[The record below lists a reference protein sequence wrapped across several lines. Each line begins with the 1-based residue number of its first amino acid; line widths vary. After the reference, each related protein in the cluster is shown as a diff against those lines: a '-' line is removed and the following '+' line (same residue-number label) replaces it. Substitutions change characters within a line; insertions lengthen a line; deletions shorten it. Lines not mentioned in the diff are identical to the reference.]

1 MGKLIWRNLLRN
13 KRRTLLTMASL
24 MLAVVLLTFLT
35 AFLDLLTNTEAA
47 VDNRVVVRSAISLA
61 NPLPESYWARLQRI
75 ERVQAV
81 TPLNWF
87 QGVYLN
93 DRPENFFARF
103 SSDPATLFKVFTE
116 YRISEA
122 EKQAWA
128 AERGSFIA
136 GKALAD
142 KYHWKIGDQI
152 FIKGDIYPV
161 DLNLTLRGIYTAPG
175 VESSEKQIFFHRRY
189 LEEAMNNPGIVGTY
203 FMLLDSPD
211 AVPAVVEKAESMFS
225 NSESQVRAETEAAF
239 QLSFLE
245 MIGNIQFLFQAIGL
259 AIAVSI
265 FFITANTM
273 AMAARERTTEVAVL
287 KTLGFQGGQVMSMV
301 IFEAVL
307 VGLLGAALGCALS
320 AFAITGMAQ
329 QLDKVFPLFGTLAMT
344 PRAWA
349 VGLSIGLLVGLISGL
364 VPAFS
369 ASRLR
374 IVDALRRVA

>member
-35 AFLDLLTNTEAA
+35 ALLDMFGNTEAA
-47 VDNRVVVRSAISLA
+47 VDNRLVVRSAISLA
-61 NPLPESYWARLQRI
+61 NPLPESYGPRLQRI

-103 SSDPATLFKVFTE
+103 SSDPATLFQVFSE
-116 YRISEA
+116 YQMSDA

-128 AERGSFIA
+128 AERGAFIA
-136 GKALAD
+136 GKVLAD
-142 KYHWKIGDQI
+142 KYGWKIGDQI

-161 DLNLTLRGIYTAPG
+161 DLNLTLRGIFTVPG
-175 VESSEKQIFFHRRY
+175 VEASEKQIFFHRRY
-189 LEEAMNNPGIVGTY
+189 LEEAMDNPGIVGTY
-203 FMLLDSPD
+203 FLLLDSTD
-211 AVPAVVEKAESMFS
+211 AVPSVVEKAEAMFA
-225 NSESQVRAETEAAF
+225 NSDSQVRAETEAAF

-245 MIGNIQFLFQAIGL
+245 MMGNIELLFQAIGL

-287 KTLGFQGGQVMSMV
+287 KTLGFQGGQVMGMV

-307 VGLLGAALGCALS
+307 VGLLGAALGCLAS
-320 AFAITGMAQ
+320 AAAIGGMAQ
-329 QLDKVFPLFGTLAMT
+329 ALDKVFPVFGTLAMT

-349 VGLSIGLLVGLISGL
+349 IGLGIGLLVGLISGL
-364 VPAFS
+364 FPALS

>member
-13 KRRTLLTMASL
+13 KRRTFLTLASL

-35 AFLDLLTNTEAA
+35 ALLDMFSNTEAA
-47 VDNRVVVRSAISLA
+47 ADNRLVVRSAISLA
-61 NPLPESYWARLQRI
+61 NPLPESYGPRLARI
-75 ERVQAV
+75 EGVQAV

-87 QGVYLN
+87 QGVYIN

-103 SSDPATLFKVFTE
+103 SSDPATLFQVFKE
-116 YRISEA
+116 YQMSDA

-128 AERGSFIA
+128 AERGAFIA
-136 GKALAD
+136 GKILAD
-142 KYHWKIGDQI
+142 RYGWKIGDQI

-161 DLNLTLRGIYTAPG
+161 DLNLTLRGIYTSPG
-175 VESSEKQIFFHRRY
+175 VEANEKQIFFHRRY
-189 LEEAMNNPGIVGTY
+189 LEEAMSNPGLVGTY
-203 FMLLDSPD
+203 FLLLDSPD
-211 AVPAVVEKAESMFS
+211 SVPAVVEKAEAMFA
-225 NSESQVRAETEAAF
+225 NSDSQVRAETEAAF

-245 MIGNIQFLFQAIGL
+245 MIGNIELLFRAIGI

-287 KTLGFQGGQVMSMV
+287 KTLGFQGGQVMGMV
-301 IFEAVL
+301 VFEAVL
-307 VGLLGAALGCALS
+307 VGLLGAGLGCALS
-320 AFAITGMAQ
+320 AAAMGAMAQ
-329 QLDKVFPLFGTLAMT
+329 GLDKVFPVFGTLAMT
-344 PRAWA
+344 PRAWI
-349 VGLSIGLLVGLISGL
+349 VGLGIGLLVGLVSG
-364 VPAFS
+364 VFPAYS

>member
-13 KRRTLLTMASL
+13 KRRTFLTMASL

-35 AFLDLLTNTEAA
+35 ALLDMFSNTEAA
-47 VDNRVVVRSAISLA
+47 ADNRLVVRSAISLA
-61 NPLPESYWARLQRI
+61 NPLPESYGPRLARI
-75 ERVQAV
+75 EGVQAV

-87 QGVYLN
+87 QGVYIN

-103 SSDPATLFKVFTE
+103 SADPATLFQVFPE
-116 YRISEA
+116 YQMSDA

-128 AERGSFIA
+128 GERGAFIA
-136 GKALAD
+136 GKFLAD
-142 KYHWKIGDQI
+142 RYGWKIGDQI

-161 DLNLTLRGIYTAPG
+161 DLNLTLRGIYTSPG
-175 VESSEKQIFFHRRY
+175 VEANEKQIFFHRRY

-203 FMLLDSPD
+203 FLLLDSPD
-211 AVPAVVEKAESMFS
+211 SVPAVVDKAEGMFA
-225 NSESQVRAETEAAF
+225 NSDSQVRAETEAAF

-245 MIGNIQFLFQAIGL
+245 MIGNIELLFRAIGI

-287 KTLGFQGGQVMSMV
+287 KTLGFQGGQVMGMV
-301 IFEAVL
+301 VFEAVL

-320 AFAITGMAQ
+320 AVAMGAMAQ
-329 QLDKVFPLFGTLAMT
+329 GLDKVFPVFGTLAMT

-349 VGLSIGLLVGLISGL
+349 VGLGIGLLVGLVSG
-364 VPAFS
+364 VFPAYS

>member
-35 AFLDLLTNTEAA
+35 SFLDLLSNTEAA
-47 VDNRVVVRSAISLA
+47 VDNRLVVRSAISLA
-61 NPLPESYWARLQRI
+61 NPLPESYGPRLQRI

-103 SSDPATLFKVFTE
+103 SSDPATLFQVFPE
-116 YRISEA
+116 YQLSDA

-128 AERGSFIA
+128 AERGAFIA
-136 GKALAD
+136 GKVLAD
-142 KYHWKIGDQI
+142 KYGWKIGEQI

-161 DLNLTLRGIYTAPG
+161 DLNLTLRGIYTVPG
-175 VESSEKQIFFHRRY
+175 VEASEKQIFFHRRY
-189 LEEAMNNPGIVGTY
+189 LEEAMNNPGMVGTY
-203 FMLLDSPD
+203 FLLLDSPD
-211 AVPAVVEKAESMFS
+211 AVPAVVRTAEATFA

-245 MIGNIQFLFQAIGL
+245 MIGNVQLLFQAIGI

-287 KTLGFQGGQVMSMV
+287 KTLGFQGGQVMGMV

-307 VGLLGAALGCALS
+307 VGLLGAALGCAAS
-320 AFAITGMAQ
+320 AFAIGGMAQ

-349 VGLSIGLLVGLISGL
+349 VGLGIGLVVGFISGL
-364 VPAFS
+364 FPALS

>member
-47 VDNRVVVRSAISLA
+47 VDNRLVVRSAISLA
-61 NPLPESYWARLQRI
+61 NPLPESYGPRLQRI

-103 SSDPATLFKVFTE
+103 SSDPATLFKVFPE
-116 YRISEA
+116 YQMSDA

-128 AERGSFIA
+128 AERGAFIA
-136 GKALAD
+136 GKFLAD
-142 KYHWKIGDQI
+142 RYGWKLGDQI

-161 DLNLTLRGIYTAPG
+161 DLNLTLRGIYTVPG
-175 VESSEKQIFFHRRY
+175 VEASEKQIFFHRRY
-189 LEEAMNNPGIVGTY
+189 LEEAMNNPGMVGTY
-203 FMLLDSPD
+203 FMMLDSPD
-211 AVPAVVEKAESMFS
+211 AVPAVVKTAEAMFA
-225 NSESQVRAETEAAF
+225 NSEAQVRAETEAAF

-245 MIGNIQFLFQAIGL
+245 MIGNIQFLFQAIGI

-287 KTLGFQGGQVMSMV
+287 KTLGFQGGQVMGMV

-307 VGLLGAALGCALS
+307 VGLLGAALGCAVS
-320 AFAITGMAQ
+320 AVSIGGMAQ
-329 QLDKVFPLFGTLAMT
+329 ALDKVFPVFGTLAMT

-349 VGLSIGLLVGLISGL
+349 VGLGIGLFVGLISGL
-364 VPAFS
+364 FPALS